1 MRRITAL
8 LAASA
13 LVLAACG
20 DDDDDDAQASATASA
35 EDNDT
40 ATGVQADAADEFI
53 QQMDDDNVDADE
65 DCIHS
70 AFADMSD
77 DDAQKI
83 VDAGS
88 GDAPD
93 LSPEGLAI
101 VTKATADC
109 ASGEDMI
116 DSIIEG
122 LPENVDGDC
131 VRDKLKDADF
141 GDIVSSGTL
150 PPELEDAVTE
160 CSTG

>member
-40 ATGVQADAADEFI
+40 ATGVQADAADELI
-53 QQMDDDNVDADE
+53 QQMDDENVDADE
-65 DCIHS
+65 DCVHS

-101 VTKATADC
+101 VTQATADC

-116 DSIIEG
+116 NSIIEG

-131 VRDKLKDADF
+131 VRDKLEDADF

-150 PPELEDAVTE
+150 PPEIEDAITE

>member
-35 EDNDT
+35 EDDDT
-40 ATGVQADAADEFI
+40 ATGVQADAADELI
-53 QQMDDDNVDADE
+53 RQMDDENVDADE

-116 DSIIEG
+116 DSIIES

-150 PPELEDAVTE
+150 PPELEDAVKE